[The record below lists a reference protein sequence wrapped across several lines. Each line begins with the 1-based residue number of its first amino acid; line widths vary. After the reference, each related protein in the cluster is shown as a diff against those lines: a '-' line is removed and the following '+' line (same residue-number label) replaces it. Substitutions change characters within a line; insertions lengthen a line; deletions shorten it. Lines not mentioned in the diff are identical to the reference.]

1 MKKLFNK
8 KNFYV
13 LIAIIILI
21 LFAYITYK
29 TPLAGD
35 DWGYALNGSLG
46 TPIKTALDF
55 YQSWSGRFFSE
66 LWGMIIPCNKWLW
79 NIINPLLFFGI
90 FICIYKLSYINK
102 KYISVPLLI
111 LAMMLT
117 IDNNL
122 RMETYTWIMGTTYVI
137 PLFLSLLYF
146 LIVEKLF
153 ITDLYDKKIKI
164 LSYLD
169 NACLLII
176 GLMMENIAASMVVGI
191 VLLIIYAYI
200 TKRKALRYLIINLI
214 TATVS
219 FSIMRLSPGSTARL
233 LSEHAA
239 WANMNV
245 FEKIINAYPNYLDI
259 TFIKNRY
266 AISIFSLI
274 LILLAVSSKKNS
286 SLTYKII
293 SIAINLLAIAN
304 VFSALVSNF
313 WLNDSSSLYSSI
325 YWVVYVIN
333 AFTML
338 FIYIDDGFRKN
349 KIIFMLIIGGCSSL
363 VMLYSP
369 IYGSRSAIYLIYYLI
384 LVSSMLFEDAN
395 INKKT
400 IQVIIL
406 IGLGI
411 LNIERIEEY
420 LYKYRLVGLAQ
431 EERLEIIK
439 YYKDHPEVEE
449 AWIPR
454 FPVLT
459 IHGADVEEGDTYH
472 FETFK
477 EYYELPQ
484 DADRIIFYWKDSDEQ
499 LD

>member
-169 NACLLII
+169 NVCLLII
-176 GLMMENIAASMVVGI
+176 GLMMENIAASMIVGI

-214 TATVS
+214 TAIVS
-219 FSIMRLSPGSTARL
+219 FSIMRLSPGSAARL
-233 LSEHAA
+233 LSEHAT
-239 WANMNV
+239 WADMNV
-245 FEKIINAYPNYLDI
+245 FEKLISAYPNFLDI

-313 WLNDSSSLYSSI
+313 WLNNSSSVYSSI

-349 KIIFMLIIGGCSSL
+349 KIIFMLTIGGCSSL